1 MSNLVRNKSGNL
13 PIQISN
19 KSKSIYNANSFNMI
33 KNIGDLNIVA
43 NSIHTSINR
52 VIADKGVN
60 MNFEDMNYLK
70 TTILNDVLN
79 DFTTLTLED
88 VSLCLSMG
96 VRGNLGEYFGI
107 NVVTIYEW
115 LKKYK
120 EELIPEAFKEV
131 QFYLKPI
138 EIKEEKIDYKKFDLE
153 KVDNICNAINLFKK
167 NKQFEFNDYGNVHY
181 KFLHKLGYLKY
192 YLEKDKKIIKE
203 EAKQKYISKLKD
215 ENIQL
220 IQQGRNLQMTNIN
233 SILEKIEYAEKDTE
247 SLIEIIYYKLL
258 FKKFI
263 VDFCINKNDTNKFKK
278 ERTIKISEKY
288 EK

>member
-1 MSNLVRNKSGNL
+1 MSNLVRNKLGNL

-33 KNIGDLNIVA
+33 KNIGNLNIVT

-192 YLEKDKKIIKE
+192 
-203 EAKQKYISKLKD
+203 
-215 ENIQL
+215 
-220 IQQGRNLQMTNIN
+220 
-233 SILEKIEYAEKDTE
+233 
-247 SLIEIIYYKLL
+247 
-258 FKKFI
+258 F
-263 VDFCINKNDTNKFKK
+263 
-278 ERTIKISEKY
+278 
-288 EK
+288 